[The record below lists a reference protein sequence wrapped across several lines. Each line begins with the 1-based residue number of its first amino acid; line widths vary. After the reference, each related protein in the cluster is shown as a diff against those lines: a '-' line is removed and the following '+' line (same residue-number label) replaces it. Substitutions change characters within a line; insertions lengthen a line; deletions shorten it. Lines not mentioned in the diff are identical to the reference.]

1 MLSQGKVNMQN
12 VIILML
18 ICTLLQVG
26 GNYIVR
32 DETLRHLG
40 KCQLK
45 LGSYSHNPLTAWLQA
60 QEKEDYP
67 KFSIASDQ
75 VTVDW
80 GLADSFKCL
89 TDPTVFE
96 MKTQKLQMTAIN
108 RNIGAKD
115 ETRKSKFSP
124 TVFTNLNTNVGDI
137 DLRCLPWKMTVGL
150 TMEMLKF
157 KGKTNLTN

>member
-1 MLSQGKVNMQN
+1 MLPPGMVKMNYVVNIFIFPQEGEHL
-12 VIILML
+12 ILPD
-18 ICTLLQVG
+18 
-26 GNYIVR
+26 
-32 DETLRHLG
+32 DERQD
-40 KCQLK
+40 KCRLK
-45 LGSYSHNPLTAWLQA
+45 LGTCSHNPLTAWLQA